1 MRIGHKK
8 WLIPMSA
15 LLFIIIVS
23 FTLCLKSGGE
33 PGIIAPREVAENLI
47 LWARLSFAKLF
58 KLPLYLEREAL
69 IEQHPYYLMTV
80 ARFKNTVLTFLSGAI
95 LSLAGAVYQGV
106 FRNPMAAPTM
116 LGVTSGVNLGLL
128 MLVLTFSTEVYFMTA
143 QRYIYCYGFALVMLL
158 LAMLG
163 GKMIGRNRAAVT
175 DMLLVGMV
183 LTQMVNVIISY
194 YRFVMDELDIEIMME
209 LTMRGFSSNTSISF
223 STISFYVMLITTIIG
238 ILPVHLMRFSFCAVS
253 FSDEEALSMGVNP
266 RVMRTISI
274 LGVTLLVAS
283 AIIHCGNVGILALV
297 VPHVCR
303 YWVGAKFKP
312 LYYAGIFFGG
322 LVLVLC
328 RAISSLIYI
337 EGFGS
342 FPLGPLV
349 TLTAMPILAMA
360 LMQRRRGWE

>member
-1 MRIGHKK
+1 
-8 WLIPMSA
+8 
-15 LLFIIIVS
+15 
-23 FTLCLKSGGE
+23 
-33 PGIIAPREVAENLI
+33 
-47 LWARLSFAKLF
+47 
-58 KLPLYLEREAL
+58 
-69 IEQHPYYLMTV
+69 
-80 ARFKNTVLTFLSGAI
+80 
-95 LSLAGAVYQGV
+95 
-106 FRNPMAAPTM
+106 
-116 LGVTSGVNLGLL
+116 
-128 MLVLTFSTEVYFMTA
+128 
-143 QRYIYCYGFALVMLL
+143 
-158 LAMLG
+158 
-163 GKMIGRNRAAVT
+163 
-175 DMLLVGMV
+175 
-183 LTQMVNVIISY
+183 
-194 YRFVMDELDIEIMME
+194 MDELDIEIMME

-223 STISFYVMLITTIIG
+223 STISFYVMLIATIIG

-253 FSDEEALSMGVNP
+253 FSDEEVLSMGVNP

-337 EGFGS
+337 ECFGS